1 MIYHLEHPAPPR
13 TSKAF
18 LQSGCAHT
26 DHPWLG
32 QCIPD
37 NAAWKFIG
45 YFIIILGVGMF
56 ALPTGILTS
65 GFVEEL
71 LRMQKKEAN
80 EEAGRY
86 DEGP

>member
-1 MIYHLEHPAPPR
+1 
-13 TSKAF
+13 
-18 LQSGCAHT
+18 
-26 DHPWLG
+26 
-32 QCIPD
+32 
-37 NAAWKFIG
+37 
-45 YFIIILGVGMF
+45 MF